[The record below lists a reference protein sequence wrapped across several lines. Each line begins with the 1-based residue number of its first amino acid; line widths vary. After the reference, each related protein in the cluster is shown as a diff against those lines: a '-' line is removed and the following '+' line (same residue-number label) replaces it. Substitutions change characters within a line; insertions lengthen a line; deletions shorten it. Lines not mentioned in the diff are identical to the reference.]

1 MGNFKVLLYTNLINT
16 IRIENQTCRQ
26 LICIEKRWDQPLL
39 LIKLRGVH
47 ATLRFIIL
55 MVMTNLLRLFK
66 VSRKNKG
73 KENNKI
79 QFILMNRPL
88 FTHLN
93 AEKYH

>member
-1 MGNFKVLLYTNLINT
+1 MGNFKVLLYTNLIST
-16 IRIENQTCRQ
+16 IKIGNLICHQ
-26 LICIEKRWDQPLL
+26 LICIEKRWDQQLL

-55 MVMTNLLRLFK
+55 MVMMNLLRLFK
-66 VSRKNKG
+66 VLKNNKG
-73 KENNKI
+73 KDYIII
-79 QFILMNRPL
+79 QLILMNKPL